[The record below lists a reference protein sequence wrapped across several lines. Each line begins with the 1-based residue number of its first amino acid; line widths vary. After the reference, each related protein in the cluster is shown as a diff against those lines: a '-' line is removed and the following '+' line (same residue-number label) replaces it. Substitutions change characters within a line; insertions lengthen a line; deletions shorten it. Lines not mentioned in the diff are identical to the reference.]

1 MPVPVV
7 VSNFNYFYH
16 RDTET
21 QFLEDE
27 ENEDVAATEGA
38 AVGRGSSCRALRDGS
53 GNDGDWTSGEKNE
66 EAKESNELHSSLHHH
81 SNQQSGNGKALTPTG
96 LITTLAAG
104 LLVGT
109 SSGEKDSSASHT
121 HSARSAHSH
130 SHSAS
135 AVEHQNIQ
143 IQENGEKNG
152 CRGSNELFLQKESTD
167 REVENSELGRLLGS
181 GPVAPLTSPGV
192 GEESNRLD
200 DDSEQRQD
208 SRQHKRRRTLC
219 MRSVSQPFGPSNTDA
234 ETLEL
239 GVQEPNRSRSPS
251 CTHSRVSG
259 PGADADTK
267 SQSSKSIKFDIDDFA
282 LHEAGRSNSHN
293 CLTGVQSDR
302 PHSLHSAGGR
312 GSQKSHSAK
321 HSQSSYGD
329 SEELVSQEANS
340 NSNSNAA
347 RTRSDSLSRSSQ
359 GRHHK
364 TSHASSHT
372 SSHPRPH
379 VEVKPDP
386 LAGRATHSIG
396 PPPPP
401 PAIRRH
407 IIERHRRAT
416 VHTKSGRAHDC
427 KL

>member
-1 MPVPVV
+1 M

-21 QFLEDE
+21 QFIEDE
-27 ENEDVAATEGA
+27 ENEDAAATEGI
-38 AVGRGSSCRALRDGS
+38 AVGRGSGIDGV
-53 GNDGDWTSGEKNE
+53 WTSGEKNE
-66 EAKESNELHSSLHHH
+66 EAKECSEPHSNLHQH
-81 SNQQSGNGKALTPTG
+81 SNQQSGNGRALTPTG
-96 LITTLAAG
+96 FITSLAAG

-109 SSGEKDSSASHT
+109 SSGEDSSGSHT
-121 HSARSAHSH
+121 HNAQNAHSH

-135 AVEHQNIQ
+135 AAEHQDL
-143 IQENGEKNG
+143 QEKGEKSG
-152 CRGSNELFLQKESTD
+152 CRGSNELFLQKESSE
-167 REVENSELGRLLGS
+167 REVENSELGGLLGS
-181 GPVAPLTSPGV
+181 GPVAPLASP
-192 GEESNRLD
+192 GEESDRLD
-200 DDSEQRQD
+200 DDSERQD
-208 SRQHKRRRTLC
+208 KRRPTLC
-219 MRSVSQPFGPSNTDA
+219 IRSVSQPFGQSNTNA

-239 GVQEPNRSRSPS
+239 GVREPNRSRSPS

-267 SQSSKSIKFDIDDFA
+267 SQSGKSIKFDIDDFA

-293 CLTGVQSDR
+293 CLTGVKSDR
-302 PHSLHSAGGR
+302 PQSLHSASGR

-329 SEELVSQEANS
+329 SQELVSQEANC
-340 NSNSNAA
+340 NSNAA
-347 RTRSDSLSRSSQ
+347 TRTRSDSLSRSSQ
-359 GRHHK
+359 GRRHK
-364 TSHASSHT
+364 TSHASSHTSGHTSVHT

-379 VEVKPDP
+379 VEVKTDP
-386 LAGRATHSIG
+386 LSGPATHSMG

-416 VHTKSGRAHDC
+416 VNSKSGRAHDC

>member
-1 MPVPVV
+1 MCISSVP
-7 VSNFNYFYH
+7 
-16 RDTET
+16 
-21 QFLEDE
+21 
-27 ENEDVAATEGA
+27 
-38 AVGRGSSCRALRDGS
+38 
-53 GNDGDWTSGEKNE
+53 
-66 EAKESNELHSSLHHH
+66 
-81 SNQQSGNGKALTPTG
+81 
-96 LITTLAAG
+96 
-104 LLVGT
+104 
-109 SSGEKDSSASHT
+109 
-121 HSARSAHSH
+121 
-130 SHSAS
+130 
-135 AVEHQNIQ
+135 
-143 IQENGEKNG
+143 
-152 CRGSNELFLQKESTD
+152 
-167 REVENSELGRLLGS
+167 
-181 GPVAPLTSPGV
+181 
-192 GEESNRLD
+192 
-200 DDSEQRQD
+200 
-208 SRQHKRRRTLC
+208 
-219 MRSVSQPFGPSNTDA
+219 QPFGPLNTDA

-239 GVQEPNRSRSPS
+239 GVREPNRSRSPS

-293 CLTGVQSDR
+293 CLTGVKSDR
-302 PHSLHSAGGR
+302 PQSLHSVGGR

-329 SEELVSQEANS
+329 SQELVSQEANC
-340 NSNSNAA
+340 NSNAA
-347 RTRSDSLSRSSQ
+347 RTRSDSLSLSSQ
-359 GRHHK
+359 GRRHK
-364 TSHASSHT
+364 TSHASSHTSGHT

-386 LAGRATHSIG
+386 LSGPATHSIG